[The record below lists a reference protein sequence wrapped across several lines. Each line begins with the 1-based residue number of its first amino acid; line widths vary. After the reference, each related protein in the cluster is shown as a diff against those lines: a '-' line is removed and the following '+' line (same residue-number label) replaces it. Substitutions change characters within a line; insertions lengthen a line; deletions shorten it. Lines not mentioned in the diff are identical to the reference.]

1 MNGCIMLCMDLEY
14 CGKIRR
20 RDACVCF
27 IHVVYL
33 AKLQAQVECRPAKK
47 SIEEGLMN
55 EVGGNKGL

>member
-1 MNGCIMLCMDLEY
+1 MDLEVLWQN
-14 CGKIRR
+14 KKEKMHV
-20 RDACVCF
+20 VCF

-33 AKLQAQVECRPAKK
+33 AKMQAQVECRPAKK

>member
-1 MNGCIMLCMDLEY
+1 MHV
-14 CGKIRR
+14 
-20 RDACVCF
+20 VCF

-33 AKLQAQVECRPAKK
+33 AKMQAQVECRPAKK

>member
-1 MNGCIMLCMDLEY
+1 MDLEY

-20 RDACVCF
+20 RDACFCF

-33 AKLQAQVECRPAKK
+33 AKMQAQVECRPAKK

-55 EVGGNKGL
+55 EVGGNKGQ

>member
-1 MNGCIMLCMDLEY
+1 MHHVVDGPKVLWKNKKERCMF
-14 CGKIRR
+14 
-20 RDACVCF
+20 CF

-33 AKLQAQVECRPAKK
+33 AKMQAQVECRPAKK